1 MLFEKDKY
9 TFIFKWQFCNLPEIW
24 FQSFKISFKFTFHGV
39 FPSHKTTFL
48 KVTDTRGS
56 VKFYRNTSQILWLL
70 PFAHLGDKLWPVTKV
85 SKDLA

>member
-1 MLFEKDKY
+1 MLLRRTSIPLSLNHSFAIYQKSD
-9 TFIFKWQFCNLPEIW
+9 FNL
-24 FQSFKISFKFTFHGV
+24 SKTHLISPFMV
-39 FPSHKTTFL
+39 FSP
-48 KVTDTRGS
+48 DTRGS